1 MGGEEVSDV
10 MVRQEGYDLPIAD
23 SGMYVR
29 ITPGMTT
36 DEAIAP
42 IPSTESE

>member
-1 MGGEEVSDV
+1 MGGDEMSDG

-36 DEAIAP
+36 DEVSAP

>member
-1 MGGEEVSDV
+1 MMSGV

-23 SGMYVR
+23 NGMYVR
-29 ITPGMTT
+29 ITLGMIP
-36 DEAIAP
+36 DENITP